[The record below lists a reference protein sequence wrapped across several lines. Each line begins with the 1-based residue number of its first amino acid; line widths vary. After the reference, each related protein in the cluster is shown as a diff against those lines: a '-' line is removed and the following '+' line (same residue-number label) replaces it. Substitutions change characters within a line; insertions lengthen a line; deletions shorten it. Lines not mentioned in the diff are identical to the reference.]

1 MINKLDITEFI
12 ISEIKKNY
20 NHLNEELIF
29 LELNRNLCNSVLYND
44 PKFKESTII
53 LTHIFKNLMMDFIK
67 EVSMRVNEKGPYK
80 NE

>member
-12 ISEIKKNY
+12 ISEIKKDY

-29 LELNRNLCNSVLYND
+29 LELNRNLCNNVLYND
-44 PKFKESTII
+44 PKFKESSII

-67 EVSMRVNEKGPYK
+67 EVSMRVNEEGPYK

>member
-1 MINKLDITEFI
+1 MINNLDITEFI

-44 PKFKESTII
+44 PKFKESAII
-53 LTHIFKNLMMDFIK
+53 LTHIFKNLMMDFIR
-67 EVSMRVNEKGPYK
+67 EVSMRVNEEGTYK